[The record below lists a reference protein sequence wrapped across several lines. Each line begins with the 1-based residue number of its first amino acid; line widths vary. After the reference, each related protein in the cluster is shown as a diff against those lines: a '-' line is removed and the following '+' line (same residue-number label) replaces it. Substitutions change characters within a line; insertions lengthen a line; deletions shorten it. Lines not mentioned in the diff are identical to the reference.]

1 MQQCEWTWVTLHL
14 LREFRE
20 NLDQN
25 YTFVNK
31 ELQLEMPQSSSLQDL
46 RLVSDKSLQ
55 GKFRIERDIQAT
67 DMEDGQIGEVIQND

>member
-1 MQQCEWTWVTLHL
+1 MQQREWTWVTLHL

-31 ELQLEMPQSSSLQDL
+31 ESQLEMPQSSSLQDL
-46 RLVSDKSLQ
+46 HLVSDKSLQ
-55 GKFRIERDIQAT
+55 EKFRIERDIQAT
-67 DMEDGQIGEVIQND
+67 DVEDGQIGEVIHND

>member
-1 MQQCEWTWVTLHL
+1 MQQHEWTWVTLHL

-20 NLDQN
+20 NLNQN

-46 RLVSDKSLQ
+46 HLVSDKSLQ

>member
-1 MQQCEWTWVTLHL
+1 MQQREWTWVTLHL

-20 NLDQN
+20 NLNQN

-46 RLVSDKSLQ
+46 HLVSDKSLQ